1 MSSVHT
7 VEMRPGRPQP
17 SDNRELSTH
26 GLCDQD
32 YFLDGVRCND
42 DLEPWYVSLNVN
54 DNLIK
59 FKVDLGADKT
69 IITEH
74 VYHHR
79 RMRPGAGGAAAP
91 PAFGQLSFLGSG
103 GPFLGQQQWW
113 EGGCFSI
120 FRRANDVTQTM
131 SKGGCL

>member
-32 YFLDGVRCND
+32 YFLDRVRCND

-54 DNLIK
+54 DNPIK
-59 FKVDLGADKT
+59 FKVDSGADKT

-79 RMRPGAGGAAAP
+79 HMRRGGQGGAAAP
-91 PAFGQLSFLGSG
+91 PQLLGNSVFWAAAVLFLGSST
-103 GPFLGQQQWW
+103 PLQ
-113 EGGCFSI
+113 EILYPRLLS
-120 FRRANDVTQTM
+120 V
-131 SKGGCL
+131 